1 MAPPGVR
8 SELLSLVPRLRRFA
22 LVLTRCP
29 DMADDLVE
37 AALVRALEQ
46 LDQLQFERSIDWW
59 LFRILKSVWK
69 SAQRRPLLRRSK
81 FLDGQH
87 EESNGVQFEPGAQLL
102 EVRSMF
108 FRLNLEQREI
118 LHLVC
123 VENYTYNAAA
133 EFLGIP
139 LRSVMGRVSNAR
151 AALFLGRNFPVAR
164 QRNASSRKVRPQCSP
179 SQTLNRSTS
188 PMQIENGKL
197 FAFQARLSSFGA
209 RIEQR

>member
-8 SELLSLVPRLRRFA
+8 SELLSLLPRLRRFA

-29 DMADDLVE
+29 DMADDLVQ
-37 AALVRALEQ
+37 AALVRALDQ

-69 SAQRRPLLRRSK
+69 SAQCHPLLRRAK

-87 EESNGVQFEPGAQLL
+87 EERNGVQFEPGAQLL

-123 VENYTYNAAA
+123 VENYTYDAAA

-139 LRSVMGRVSNAR
+139 RRSVMGRVSNAR
-151 AALFLGRNFPVAR
+151 AALFLGRDFPFADNVMALPAKCS
-164 QRNASSRKVRPQCSP
+164 RNASPRA
-179 SQTLNRSTS
+179 LNRSTT